1 MHVTISQHP
10 GANHRRQSSNL
21 KMKKTYLTLASLTL
35 TSLMLCMPSCADNKK
50 DSKPVPAKAK
60 SEKMLQ
66 TLPNYR
72 YVDLDTILSRYNL
85 AKDYNEE
92 MLRMQNNAESQMRQH
107 QNKLQNFATTVQN
120 KMQNNGYLSEASYKQ
135 DEQTMANMQND
146 AQRNYQNLQNNLAQA
161 AEQAQKTINDSIN
174 AFIADYNKT
183 RGYDAIL
190 FKAAT
195 LYINPELD
203 ITDEVVEGL
212 NARYNKVKK

>member
-1 MHVTISQHP
+1 
-10 GANHRRQSSNL
+10 
-21 KMKKTYLTLASLTL
+21 MKKIYRTVAALALTAVIAAGAASCSGDEKGKT
-35 TSLMLCMPSCADNKK
+35 A
-50 DSKPVPAKAK
+50 PAKPAAAK
-60 SEKMLQ
+60 
-66 TLPNYR
+66 TVAVLPNYR

-92 MLRMQNNAESQMRQH
+92 MLRMQNNAEAQMKQH
-107 QNKLQNFATTVQN
+107 QTRIQNLGTQMQN

-135 DEQTMANMQND
+135 DEQKLASLQND
-146 AQRNYQNLQNNLAQA
+146 AQRSMASLQNNIAQA
-161 AEQAQKTINDSIN
+161 ADQAQKTINDSIN
-174 AFIADYNKT
+174 AFIESYNKT
-183 RGYDAIL
+183 RGYDAIF